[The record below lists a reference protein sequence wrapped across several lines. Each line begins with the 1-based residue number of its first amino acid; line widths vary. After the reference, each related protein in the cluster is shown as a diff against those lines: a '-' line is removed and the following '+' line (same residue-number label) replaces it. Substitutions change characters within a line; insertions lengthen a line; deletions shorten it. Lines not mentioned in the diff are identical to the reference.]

1 MDKRLLVQKA
11 LEARKNAYV
20 PYSGYAVGAAVLTAS
35 GKIYTGCNIE
45 NAAYS
50 PSNCGERTAIFK
62 AVSEGEREITAVA
75 VAAAKQELDAPLPE
89 FTSPCGVCRQVIAEF
104 ATPDIPVI
112 LAKSVDEFVEY
123 KLSELLPFSFT
134 SKNL

>member
-1 MDKRLLVQKA
+1 MDKKQLIAKA
-11 LEARKNAYV
+11 LEARKYAYV
-20 PYSGYAVGAAVLTAS
+20 PYSGFAVGAAILTES

-62 AVSEGEREITAVA
+62 AVSEGERKVLAVA
-75 VAAAKQELDAPLPE
+75 VAAANANIEAPLPE
-89 FTSPCGVCRQVIAEF
+89 YVSPCGVCRQVIAEF
-104 ATPDIPVI
+104 ATPDATII
-112 LAKSVDEFVEY
+112 LAKSEDEY
-123 KLSELLPFSFT
+123 KEYTLSELLPLSFT